1 MILDITPF
9 EKALGQ
15 LDKSR
20 GFLRSDMARSDA
32 ELYLQFRAAT
42 IQAFEY
48 TYELAAR
55 MIRRQLEQI
64 AANPA
69 ELREMA
75 FLDQMRTAAD
85 AGLIPDASAFKTYRE
100 ARTITAHT
108 YDEDKAEEVLEAIEP
123 FRSDMRFLL
132 EQLKRRNHVPD

>member
-1 MILDITPF
+1 MILDTSAF
-9 EKALGQ
+9 EKVLG
-15 LDKSR
+15 LLNKSV
-20 GFLRSDMARSDA
+20 GYLHSDLARSDA

-64 AANPA
+64 VANPA

-100 ARTITAHT
+100 ARNITAHT

-132 EQLKRRNHVPD
+132 EQLKRRNHVAD